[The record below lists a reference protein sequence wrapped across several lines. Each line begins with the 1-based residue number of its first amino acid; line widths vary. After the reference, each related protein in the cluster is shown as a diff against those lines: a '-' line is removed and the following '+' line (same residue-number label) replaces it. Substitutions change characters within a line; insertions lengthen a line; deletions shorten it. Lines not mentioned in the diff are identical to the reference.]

1 MFETTKREKLKKKK
15 NRKERRKEAEGLL
28 VDVSG
33 TEFGSFCRA
42 VEEGC
47 GIYTHKYTNT
57 YLSFFFFSF
66 FNCSYCF
73 SSVFPLWFNCSI
85 CCVWFFR
92 PFFLYYFWR
101 RSFFF
106 FKLLLIVFLF
116 LFLFFKELYRETARM
131 CSWQLWNLRTDLS
144 LFFFFDCFVLSLAIF
159 FLLLLLLY
167 SISQAEHFFLEG
179 VLPLMT

>member
-33 TEFGSFCRA
+33 TEFGSSCRA

-57 YLSFFFFSF
+57 YLSFFFFLFLTVVIVLVPFSPFGSIARSVAYGFSVLF
-66 FNCSYCF
+66 FISEDDLF
-73 SSVFPLWFNCSI
+73 
-85 CCVWFFR
+85 
-92 PFFLYYFWR
+92 FFLN
-101 RSFFF
+101 
-106 FKLLLIVFLF
+106 LLIVFLF

-159 FLLLLLLY
+159 FSSSSSSLFY
-167 SISQAEHFFLEG
+167 FTS
-179 VLPLMT
+179 